1 MSARKQAA
9 SLQSFLI
16 VKVGNIVYIFTR
28 KRKKW
33 EKADSI
39 WFVQPEKRK
48 RGRLK
53 DKKVE
58 NDLFSLG
65 IHALTSDSK
74 NR

>member
-39 WFVQPEKRK
+39 WFVQPEKEK
-48 RGRLK
+48 GE
-53 DKKVE
+53 D
-58 NDLFSLG
+58 
-65 IHALTSDSK
+65 
-74 NR
+74 